1 MSGKIKPSLLESLS
15 KVDVGLLRKY
25 AYLDLNPY
33 EFIDVHNI
41 LLDAKERAQFDNPIY
56 ELVDLMSKP
65 ENFAATCK
73 WILNIDLL
81 PFQGVILEE
90 LWKRKFPMLIGSR
103 GLSKCITGD
112 SFIMLNDGIYR
123 IEDIIDQDVDENIP
137 ISINKKAYGENGFQ
151 QIEYGWKNTTTDNIA
166 IKTRHGFSIC
176 GTKDHRIRVV
186 NNGEIIWKEL
196 QDLKIGDYI
205 PIDRTPDWFDQTNN
219 LTEDEAY
226 LLGVSLKHKTNCN
239 FPSII
244 LKSKKRVVASFIN
257 GLLDFHP
264 NNNIVFIHQSKDFV
278 RILHIL
284 LAKFGIIAYFVEQN
298 DYFKLIINNLDYFIE
313 YIIKKRDYINNDYF
327 YDPIVDISQSQNIT
341 YDIHIPN
348 DHSFI
353 SNGII
358 SHNTFLLSLYSLLR
372 ALFTPNS
379 RIIFAG
385 AAFRQSKLLFEYV
398 EQFWRNSPILRNI
411 VGDGHM
417 QGPKHGTD
425 RYSFYIG
432 SSVIH
437 AIPIG
442 DGEKIRGLRGN
453 FTITDEFSCLERNTL
468 IQTNLGLIKIEDML
482 KFDAETLLNKN
493 KEFEFPSH
501 IIKTPPT
508 DVYKIVTCNGYTFK
522 CSSIHKVMTIDGW
535 KLAKDLTNKD
545 VLELDTNDYF
555 PSDYIQ
561 KNGIIVDEKLGW
573 ILGLLVSE
581 GTNTTRNNIV
591 ITNTDKNLINHIIDI
606 FPNFDWKI
614 YTRKAMHD
622 SRGWD
627 CKESYCIKYNN
638 TKLRTTLYELGLDY
652 VTSHQKEI
660 PWCILQSPRS
670 VVIEFLK
677 GLYEGDGSGFQYI
690 SKGKKH
696 IGISYYSVSE
706 TLIDQLQVLLL
717 KFNIL
722 PSKTT
727 RKTKL
732 SQNTQ
737 FSLSCRAKYA
747 CNLYHLLQLDKWKNL
762 IVDVSFFE
770 RKPTIIKRDNR
781 FILQTTRGN
790 KNKHLGVFDTEEECI
805 KKFEDFWQKAN
816 QCIKI
821 KSIEILPEKEVLYD
835 FYLPQ
840 THSFRGNGFIHHN
853 SIPREVFEVVIRG
866 FGAVHLDPVKRVQN
880 INEIKLLKGLG
891 LEDEATQ
898 LENNDD
904 FGNQIVISGTA
915 YYTFNHFYEYWKKYK
930 AIIESKGDNDKLQ
943 EVFQGQVPPNFDWRQ
958 YSVIRIPYDILPKGL
973 MDENSISQAQAM
985 MHSEQH
991 KMEFSAVF
999 SGDSNGFFKR
1009 SLIEACVTTQPIST
1023 QSGDVQFRAS
1033 VHGSPNKKYVFGIDP
1048 ASEQDNFA
1056 ITVLELE
1063 PDHRRIVY
1071 CWTINRKKMRER
1083 LKGKTNEASDKS
1095 FYNYCAKKIR
1105 DLTKVFPTDHIGIDK
1120 QGGGIAIIE
1129 ALHDISE
1136 LGPNDQKMWPY
1147 VLQGKHD
1154 PFWWEVENK
1163 PTDAEQGLHNLHVVQ
1178 FANSQFNEEC
1188 YHSLKKD
1195 LEMRTILF
1203 PMFDSVE
1210 LGLSL
1215 EQDNLA
1221 GRDYD
1226 TLEDCV
1232 LEIEE
1237 LKNEL
1242 TTIVH
1247 TQTITGRD
1255 KWDTPEIKEPGG
1267 RKGRLRKDRVSSL
1280 LIANQIA
1287 RLIDVKIGQITYIPV
1302 GGYIG
1307 QKPKAK
1313 TGQLYYGPDHI
1324 ISKMTGVYGTSVQ
1337 RNKQ

>member
-1 MSGKIKPSLLESLS
+1 MSGEIKKSLLDSLS

-33 EFIDVHNI
+33 EFVDVHNI
-41 LLDAKERAQFDNPIY
+41 LLDAKERVQFDNPIY

-90 LWKRKFPMLIGSR
+90 LWKRKFPILIGSR
-103 GLSKCITGD
+103 GLSK
-112 SFIMLNDGIYR
+112 
-123 IEDIIDQDVDENIP
+123 
-137 ISINKKAYGENGFQ
+137 
-151 QIEYGWKNTTTDNIA
+151 
-166 IKTRHGFSIC
+166 
-176 GTKDHRIRVV
+176 
-186 NNGEIIWKEL
+186 
-196 QDLKIGDYI
+196 
-205 PIDRTPDWFDQTNN
+205 
-219 LTEDEAY
+219 
-226 LLGVSLKHKTNCN
+226 
-239 FPSII
+239 
-244 LKSKKRVVASFIN
+244 
-257 GLLDFHP
+257 
-264 NNNIVFIHQSKDFV
+264 
-278 RILHIL
+278 
-284 LAKFGIIAYFVEQN
+284 
-298 DYFKLIINNLDYFIE
+298 
-313 YIIKKRDYINNDYF
+313 
-327 YDPIVDISQSQNIT
+327 
-341 YDIHIPN
+341 
-348 DHSFI
+348 
-353 SNGII
+353 
-358 SHNTFLLSLYSLLR
+358 TFLLSLYSLLR

-398 EQFWRNSPILRNI
+398 EQFWRNAPILRNI

-417 QGPKHGTD
+417 QGPKHSTD

-468 IQTNLGLIKIEDML
+468 IQTDIGLVRIKDYFKYDISS
-482 KFDAETLLNKN
+482 LLNKDYGL
-493 KEFEFPSH
+493 EIPQHFIS
-501 IIKTPPT
+501 TPPT
-508 DVYKIVTCNGYTFK
+508 DVYKITTQNGYSFK
-522 CSSIHKVMTIDGW
+522 CSSIHKIMTLDGW
-535 KLAKDLTNKD
+535 KLAKDLTVDDK
-545 VLELDTNDYF
+545 LELDNNSYF
-555 PSDYIQ
+555 PDRYIE
-561 KNGIIVDEKLGW
+561 KNGVIIDEKMGKL
-573 ILGLLVSE
+573 LGLLVAE
-581 GTNTTRNNIV
+581 GTNTNRNKIEFV
-591 ITNTDKNLINHIIDI
+591 STDKSLIDDIISQFD
-606 FPNFDWKI
+606 FDWKI
-614 YTRKAMHD
+614 YTKKAMHD

-652 VTSHQKEI
+652 VTSHKKEI

-677 GLYEGDGSGFQYI
+677 GLYEGDGSYFKYEHNGE
-690 SKGKKH
+690 KN
-696 IGISYYSVSE
+696 IGITYYSVSE
-706 TLIDQLQVLLL
+706 ELINDIQILLL
-717 KFNIL
+717 KFNI
-722 PSKTT
+722 SSCKTP
-727 RKTKL
+727 KKSKL
-732 SQNTQ
+732 SPNIQWQ
-737 FSLSCRAKYA
+737 LACRAKNA
-747 CNLYHLLQLDKWKNL
+747 LDLYYLLDLHKFDDLIEGASYLQRKPYIRKNGNRYIVQTTHSNKNIHIGTFDTIEECEQKFNEYWKN
-762 IVDVSFFE
+762 INFCV
-770 RKPTIIKRDNR
+770 
-781 FILQTTRGN
+781 
-790 KNKHLGVFDTEEECI
+790 
-805 KKFEDFWQKAN
+805 
-816 QCIKI
+816 KI

-835 FYLPQ
+835 FYLPE

-930 AIIESKGDNDKLQ
+930 AIIESKGDVDKLQ
-943 EVFQGQVPPNFDWRQ
+943 EVFQGQVPPNFDWKQ

-1009 SLIEACVTTQPIST
+1009 SLIESCVTTQPISI
-1023 QSGDVQFRAS
+1023 QSGDVQFRANIY
-1033 VHGSPNKKYVFGIDP
+1033 GSPNKKYVFGIDP

-1056 ITVLELE
+1056 ITILELE
-1063 PDHRRIVY
+1063 SDHRRIVY

-1105 DLTKVFPTDHIGIDK
+1105 DLTKVFPTSHIGIDK

-1154 PFWWEVENK
+1154 PFWWEIENK
-1163 PTDAEQGLHNLHVVQ
+1163 PTDSEQGIHNLHVVQ

-1195 LEMRTILF
+1195 LEMRAILF

-1247 TQTITGRD
+1247 TQTVTGRD
-1255 KWDTPEIKEPGG
+1255 KWDTPEIKKPGG

-1280 LIANQIA
+1280 LIANQIG
-1287 RLIDVKIGQITYIPV
+1287 RLIDVRIGQITYIPV

-1307 QKPKAK
+1307 QKPKSK

-1324 ISKMTGVYGTSVQ
+1324 INKMTGIYGTSVQ
-1337 RNKQ
+1337 RNQS